1 MGWKVHLGLMALDNR
16 FQKGSPTEV
25 EAVKNYIALSAALS
39 VGASCIA
46 QSVVTWGYPMESAP
60 PRVSKIIGVGER
72 AAGILPGGYAA
83 CWGSSSYVP
92 LDLGQVLKLSINQQ
106 QTLALKPDGTVVCW
120 TTGGTFCATPPGLE
134 GVRDI
139 ASTADGHL
147 ALRND
152 GTITYWGGA
161 FYGDLGPLAGSESIE
176 GGETN
181 FAGIRSDGSLRIA
194 GGIGGN
200 GSTPTPPGVFNVK
213 DVALGQSTAVIAR
226 TDGAVITWGTIPEYG
241 YPQPTDLGPADAVAA
256 SGLHVI
262 VLQVDGRVRRWGYNC
277 GFNLPLPPNLPL
289 AAEVAAGYCF
299 EAARLDT
306 DCDQNGVRDSLEL
319 ADHDCNGN
327 DMHDSCEAQ
336 VGALEDCNGNGLGDT
351 CEKQLTVDLASGHLG
366 PIGVNQPRTW
376 SIPSAVMAAAPV
388 TLRIRGHGDFS
399 GQLESVTV
407 TMGTMTVGTALA
419 GTNDCGI
426 TPWREFTV
434 ADFALNSAIDK
445 QGQLTFG
452 FETSIAVD
460 PLLCP
465 DGTWIEAELK
475 YTGAA
480 PSDCNANGLLD
491 SCEIAAGLA
500 FDGNGNGIIDI
511 CESALSSCPA
521 DFDQNGE
528 VNAADLA
535 QLLNA
540 WGPAPGL
547 PGLDLNPDGV
557 INGAD
562 LSILLNAWGSC
573 AH

>member
-1 MGWKVHLGLMALDNR
+1 MVDSR
-16 FQKGSPTEV
+16 FPNEDD
-25 EAVKNYIALSAALS
+25 AVKNYIVPCAALS

-46 QSVVTWGYPMESAP
+46 QSVVTWNGGIGPAP
-60 PRVSKIIGVGER
+60 TRVCKIVGVDAR

-83 CWGSSSYVP
+83 CWGSSTYVP
-92 LDLGQVLKLSINQQ
+92 PDLGQVAKLSVSESE
-106 QTLALKPDGTVVCW
+106 TLALKADGTVVCW
-120 TTGGTFCATPPGLE
+120 TTSGTRCAIPGAVEEVL
-134 GVRDI
+134 DI
-139 ASTADGHL
+139 ASTRDGHL
-147 ALRND
+147 ALRRD
-152 GTITYWGGA
+152 GTVIPWGGV
-161 FYGDLGPLAGSESIE
+161 FYGDLGPLTGSESIE

-194 GGIGGN
+194 GGIGSN

-213 DVALGQSTAVIAR
+213 DVALGQNTAVIAR
-226 TDGAVITWGTIPEYG
+226 TDGVVITWGKLPESG
-241 YPQPTDLGPADAVAA
+241 YLQPPDLGPVDAVAA
-256 SGLHVI
+256 AYLHVV
-262 VLQVDGRVRRWGYNC
+262 VLQRDGRVRRWGGDC
-277 GFNLPLPPNLPL
+277 GFNQPLPPDLPL
-289 AAEVAAGYCF
+289 AAEVAAGTCF

-376 SIPSAVMAAAPV
+376 TIPSAVMAAAPV

-407 TMGTMTVGTALA
+407 TMGTMTVGNALA

-434 ADFALNSAIDK
+434 ADFGLNSAIDK
-445 QGQLTFG
+445 QGRLTLR

-500 FDGNGNGIIDI
+500 VDGNGNGIIDI

-528 VNAADLA
+528 VNGADLA

>member
-1 MGWKVHLGLMALDNR
+1 
-16 FQKGSPTEV
+16 
-25 EAVKNYIALSAALS
+25 
-39 VGASCIA
+39 
-46 QSVVTWGYPMESAP
+46 
-60 PRVSKIIGVGER
+60 VSKIAGGAYF
-72 AAGILPGGYAA
+72 AAGILPGGVAA
-83 CWGSSSYVP
+83 RWPDVNAPVPEAAGAVKDIAISDEIGVVLRTDGSVFCWHINPLYTCTAPTDIQDAIDVTTTSDGAAALLSNGTVRHWGINAQYNLAALDGSTRIE
-92 LDLGQVLKLSINQQ
+92 GQGF
-106 QTLALKPDGTVVCW
+106 TLAGIRGDGTVRLAYVD
-120 TTGGTFCATPPGLE
+120 GSLPVVPAAANQA
-134 GVRDI
+134 RDI
-139 ASTADGHL
+139 AVFGGSYVVARADGSVFSWGNL
-147 ALRND
+147 AD
-152 GTITYWGGA
+152 SG
-161 FYGDLGPLAGSESIE
+161 YGPPSDLG
-176 GGETN
+176 
-181 FAGIRSDGSLRIA
+181 F
-194 GGIGGN
+194 
-200 GSTPTPPGVFNVK
+200 VVK
-213 DVALGQSTAVIAR
+213 
-226 TDGAVITWGTIPEYG
+226 
-241 YPQPTDLGPADAVAA
+241 VAA
-256 SGLHVI
+256 KYQALMA
-262 VLQVDGRVRRWGYNC
+262 LQSDGRVRVWGNP
-277 GFNLPLPPNLPL
+277 NEVQQPPADMPP
-289 AAEVAAGYCF
+289 AAEIVGFQHGYM
-299 EAARLDT
+299 ARLDT

-336 VGALEDCNGNGLGDT
+336 VGAIEDCNGNGLGDT

-376 SIPSAVMAAAPV
+376 IIPSAVMAAAPV

-407 TMGTMTVGTALA
+407 TMGTMTVGNALA

-434 ADFALNSAIDK
+434 ADFGLNSAIDK
-445 QGQLTFG
+445 QGRLMLR

-573 AH
+573 TH